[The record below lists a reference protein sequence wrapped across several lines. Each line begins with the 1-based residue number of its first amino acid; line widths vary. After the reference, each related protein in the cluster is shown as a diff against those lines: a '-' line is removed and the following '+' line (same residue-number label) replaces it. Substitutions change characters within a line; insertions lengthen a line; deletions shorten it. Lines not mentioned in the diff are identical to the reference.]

1 MYNEYV
7 IAHHG
12 VMGMKW
18 GVRKQQY
25 KTGRNLVRQ
34 YNKLER
40 KKPTQ
45 MRLHKSIRKNLILDF
60 NLKKLEKD
68 IKSPLKI
75 NYLKPIKYKSSKIN

>member
-1 MYNEYV
+1 MMYNEYV

-40 KKPTQ
+40 KKS
-45 MRLHKSIRKNLILDF
+45 RHKCVCTKVYA
-60 NLKKLEKD
+60 
-68 IKSPLKI
+68 KI
-75 NYLKPIKYKSSKIN
+75 

>member
-1 MYNEYV
+1 MYNDYV

-34 YNKLER
+34 YNKL
-40 KKPTQ
+40 
-45 MRLHKSIRKNLILDF
+45 LNLSI
-60 NLKKLEKD
+60 
-68 IKSPLKI
+68 
-75 NYLKPIKYKSSKIN
+75 